1 MAWMEIARLAV
12 LFAVVSATSFVAGF
26 FLTKYLIDQ
35 AGGPTR
41 AGGSC
46 RPIFSTVTAAW
57 RGGRAN
63 Y

>member
-1 MAWMEIARLAV
+1 MTLTPHEFIRRFLMHV
-12 LFAVVSATSFVAGF
+12 LSE
-26 FLTKYLIDQ
+26 

-57 RGGRAN
+57 RGGQAN